1 MEEFLK
7 FIAGILEVEKDTLS
21 LDTEQSDVET
31 WDSLMQLRLV
41 GEIETKYGIK
51 IPMDKISKLT
61 TLRDFY
67 QYIE

>member
-7 FIAGILEVEKDTLS
+7 FIAGILEVEKETLS

-41 GEIETKYGIK
+41 GEIETKYGIM

>member
-41 GEIETKYGIK
+41 GEIETKYGIM

>member
-1 MEEFLK
+1 MEEFLE
-7 FIAGILEVEKDTLS
+7 FIADVLEVNKDTLS
-21 LDTEQSDVET
+21 LDTEQKDIET

-41 GEIETKYGIK
+41 GEIETKYGIM

-67 QYIE
+67 QYVE